1 MTLIPVEAPP
11 EGTVDLG
18 ELIDAVRALHVDLT
32 LGDAEQPVPAVV
44 ETGPSTVLLPMVATS
59 RRLGLTVVKVLTDAQ
74 ADGPLQQSTVLL
86 LDATTGTRLAVL
98 AGGPGTRMRTAAAS
112 AVATDALARGDSSVL
127 GLVGAGPLAV
137 EHVAAIRRV
146 RPIDHVVVWSRTARR
161 IEEFRH
167 TLRARERADG
177 SPPARG
183 HGVPGRPRRRL
194 RGRRVV
200 HAVPRTGATRA
211 RRLVPSRSARQR
223 RGSAAAPRPPRDRR
237 RGLGASAGGGRL
249 PGGAAAQVRRG
260 APGPRR
266 GRRHPR
272 RRGSGAGRGAH
283 RRARATS
290 PRRRHPVRVGR
301 SRHPGSRLRR
311 AGHGTSGRSPL
322 TRGTTRLAALSVGP
336 VLAHASI
343 A

>member
-1 MTLIPVEAPP
+1 MEAPP

-177 SPPARG
+177 SPPPPPPPLG
-183 HGVPGRPRRRL
+183 VTVSPDVHGVVSEVDVLCTLSPAREPHVHGAWFRPGLHVNAVGAPPRPDHREIDGAALARARVVVDSREVQLRKSGEVLLALDEGAVTLDDVGLELGEVLTGAHGRRRPDDVTLFESVGLAIQDLAYAALATGRP
-194 RGRRVV
+194 V
-200 HAVPRTGATRA
+200 VPR
-211 RRLVPSRSARQR
+211 
-223 RGSAAAPRPPRDRR
+223 
-237 RGLGASAGGGRL
+237 
-249 PGGAAAQVRRG
+249 
-260 APGPRR
+260 
-266 GRRHPR
+266 
-272 RRGSGAGRGAH
+272 
-283 RRARATS
+283 
-290 PRRRHPVRVGR
+290 
-301 SRHPGSRLRR
+301 
-311 AGHGTSGRSPL
+311 
-322 TRGTTRLAALSVGP
+322 
-336 VLAHASI
+336 
-343 A
+343 